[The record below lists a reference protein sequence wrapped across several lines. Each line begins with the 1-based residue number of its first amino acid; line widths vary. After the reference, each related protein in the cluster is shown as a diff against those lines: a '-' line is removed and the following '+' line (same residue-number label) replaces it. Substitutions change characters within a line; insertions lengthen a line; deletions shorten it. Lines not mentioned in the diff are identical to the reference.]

1 MDYRERI
8 KQLRDILNENG
19 YRYYV
24 LDAPTMSDR
33 EYDLLNRELEELES
47 QHPEEVTPDSPTQR
61 IGGKL
66 LKGFSTY
73 THEVPLE
80 SLQDVFDAGEVTD
93 FCQRMEEALGDRAIY
108 SVEPKVDGLSVA
120 LEYRDGVFY
129 QGATRGDGRVGEDV
143 TENLKTI
150 RSIPMVLPE
159 RLPRLIVRGEVF
171 MSRSVFEQINTRRE
185 LEGKALM
192 ANPRNAAAGSLRQLN
207 PKVCAERRLDI
218 QIFNLQLAEGREFS
232 THAETLEYLTTQRF
246 KVIPYKVLSKT
257 AEVQAEIDRINDQRL
272 EYPFDIDGAVI
283 KVNSL
288 IERGILGSTAK
299 CPKWAVAFK
308 YPPEKKNAQVL
319 DIAVQVGRTGVLT
332 PKAQLTPVRLAGTTV
347 TSATLHNQ
355 NYIAEKDIRI
365 GDTVVVQKAG
375 EIIPE
380 IVEVLF
386 ERRPSGTV
394 PYTLPRV
401 CPVCGAQVV
410 QDEDGVALRCTGAE
424 CPAQLLRNLTH
435 FASRDAMDIEG
446 LGPAVVQQ
454 LVENDLVHT
463 AADLYGLQAPEIAKL
478 DRMGKKS
485 AENLI
490 RAIANSRSNDLSRLI
505 YGLGIRQV
513 GEKAAKVLALHFK
526 TFDALSAATV
536 EELTEINDV
545 GSVTAQ
551 CIVEYLAQPQAQD
564 LIRRLREA
572 GVNMKSTTEL
582 VDQRF
587 SGMTFV
593 LTGTLTQFDRKM
605 AEDLIEK
612 RGGKAA
618 GSVSKKTTYVVAGE
632 AAGSK
637 LQKAEELGIPVL
649 TEEEFARM
657 LE

>member
-218 QIFNLQLAEGREFS
+218 QIFNLQMAEGREFS
-232 THAETLEYLTTQRF
+232 THAETL
-246 KVIPYKVLSKT
+246 
-257 AEVQAEIDRINDQRL
+257 
-272 EYPFDIDGAVI
+272 
-283 KVNSL
+283 
-288 IERGILGSTAK
+288 
-299 CPKWAVAFK
+299 
-308 YPPEKKNAQVL
+308 
-319 DIAVQVGRTGVLT
+319 
-332 PKAQLTPVRLAGTTV
+332 
-347 TSATLHNQ
+347 
-355 NYIAEKDIRI
+355 
-365 GDTVVVQKAG
+365 
-375 EIIPE
+375 
-380 IVEVLF
+380 
-386 ERRPSGTV
+386 
-394 PYTLPRV
+394 
-401 CPVCGAQVV
+401 
-410 QDEDGVALRCTGAE
+410 
-424 CPAQLLRNLTH
+424 
-435 FASRDAMDIEG
+435 
-446 LGPAVVQQ
+446 
-454 LVENDLVHT
+454 
-463 AADLYGLQAPEIAKL
+463 
-478 DRMGKKS
+478 
-485 AENLI
+485 
-490 RAIANSRSNDLSRLI
+490 
-505 YGLGIRQV
+505 
-513 GEKAAKVLALHFK
+513 
-526 TFDALSAATV
+526 
-536 EELTEINDV
+536 
-545 GSVTAQ
+545 
-551 CIVEYLAQPQAQD
+551 
-564 LIRRLREA
+564 
-572 GVNMKSTTEL
+572 
-582 VDQRF
+582 
-587 SGMTFV
+587 
-593 LTGTLTQFDRKM
+593 
-605 AEDLIEK
+605 
-612 RGGKAA
+612 
-618 GSVSKKTTYVVAGE
+618 
-632 AAGSK
+632 
-637 LQKAEELGIPVL
+637 
-649 TEEEFARM
+649 
-657 LE
+657 